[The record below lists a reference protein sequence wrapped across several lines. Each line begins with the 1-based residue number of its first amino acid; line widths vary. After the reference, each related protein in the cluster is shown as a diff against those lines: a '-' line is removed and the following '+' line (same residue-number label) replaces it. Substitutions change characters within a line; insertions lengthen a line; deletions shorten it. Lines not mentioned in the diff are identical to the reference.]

1 MNYNTLTEE
10 EAGKLMK
17 LSRAKLVE
25 HIDQLTTE
33 KNQIESQT
41 IPAIFELIRE
51 EASMLGHDLAWLS
64 NRIIELGQI
73 TRSAYDMFV
82 ASRTIELFPV
92 TPLIQPAVLTKEG
105 ETYNFDY

>member
-1 MNYNTLTEE
+1 MTYNSLTEE
-10 EAGKLMK
+10 QAGKLMK

-25 HIDQLTTE
+25 QIDQLTTE
-33 KNQIESQT
+33 KNQVESQT

-64 NRIIELGQI
+64 NRIIELGQT
-73 TRSAYDMFV
+73 TRKAYDKFV
-82 ASRTIELFPV
+82 RSREVELFPL

-105 ETYNFDY
+105 DIYNFDY